1 MIIGNGFLVNKL
13 PMTMMSAKVLVFNQT
28 DKPFGYGVFDKT
40 SSNPEGFG
48 MKAINKP
55 RLGGSISGYQ
65 DFSFSNTA
73 TLTSGINIT
82 AVNEIEIETSGNT
95 DVVANMGSVNEIE
108 FENTLELS
116 LGANLSGTN
125 TLSIQNTASPSA
137 IVNIQSVNTI
147 AIQNTATMSAL
158 ASLST
163 GVDDTVLTAKSIWGY
178 SDRTLTGAG
187 GLSTE
192 QQAQL
197 DSIELNASNISL
209 LL

>member
-1 MIIGNGFLVNKL
+1 MIIGNGLKVNSL
-13 PMTMMSAKVLVFNQT
+13 PMTMMSCNALYFNKT
-28 DKPFGYGVFDKT
+28 DKPFGLCAFDKT

-65 DFSFSNTA
+65 DFSFSNIA
-73 TLTSGINIT
+73 TLTSGINMEV
-82 AVNEIEIETSGNT
+82 VNEIEIETSGNA
-95 DVVANMGSVNEIE
+95 DVVANIGSVNEIE

-147 AIQNTATMSAL
+147 AIQNTATMSAT

-187 GLSTE
+187 GLSAE
-192 QQAQL
+192 QQNQL
-197 DSIELNASNISL
+197 DAIEEMAGLIPVL
-209 LL
+209 L